1 MNRLL
6 MTISMIALILTL
18 GAGCQSLTGKSAGRH
33 FDDATVTAWVKSK
46 LVSDKAV
53 NITRVSVKTDR
64 GIVYLTGS
72 VETAAH
78 REKVEKLTKS
88 VDGVKSV
95 VNHLKI
101 Q

>member
-6 MTISMIALILTL
+6 MTISMMALILTL
-18 GAGCQSLTGKSAGRH
+18 GAGCQSLTGKTMGRH
-33 FDDATVTAWVKSK
+33 IDDATVTTWVKSK
-46 LVSDKAV
+46 LSSDKAM
-53 NITRVSVKTDR
+53 NFTRVSVKTDK

-72 VETAAH
+72 VETAAD
-78 REKVEKLTKS
+78 RERIEKLTKS

-95 VNHLKI
+95 VSHLTI

>member
-1 MNRLL
+1 MHRLL
-6 MTISMIALILTL
+6 MTISMMALILTL
-18 GAGCQSLTGKSAGRH
+18 GAGCQSLTGKTAGRH
-33 FDDATVTAWVKSK
+33 IDDATITAWVKSK